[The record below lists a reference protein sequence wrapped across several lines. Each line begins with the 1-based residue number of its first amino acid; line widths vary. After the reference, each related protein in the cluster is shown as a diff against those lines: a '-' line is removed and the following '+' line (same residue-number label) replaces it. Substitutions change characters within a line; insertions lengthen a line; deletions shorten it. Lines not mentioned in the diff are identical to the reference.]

1 VLATREA
8 PWLPWRDRTRFDPQ
22 GLELDLRR
30 IVAYYRDQG
39 FAEARVVSH
48 EVQVDDAHHEV
59 DVTVRVYEGE
69 PTRIVDVEL
78 EGFDVLSAEE
88 IASLRGCLP
97 AAGARAVV
105 AAMRAGVEVAA
116 AALKDNGYAHARV
129 FLHEE
134 TIDLKRLRLR
144 YVAAPGQRAVFGRV
158 EIVGNASV
166 GDNIVR
172 RQLTYRPGEVFSLA
186 EVRAAQRQLYGL
198 ELFQFAT
205 IDTQEDGELERVPTR
220 VTVAEGD
227 QACSGCTS
235 PYASGT
241 ASAKIRRDDT
251 STPFNRR
258 RIAGHVERDHVRG
271 TRRGAA
277 I

>member
-1 VLATREA
+1 
-8 PWLPWRDRTRFDPQ
+8 
-22 GLELDLRR
+22 
-30 IVAYYRDQG
+30 
-39 FAEARVVSH
+39 
-48 EVQVDDAHHEV
+48 V